1 MKIYT
6 RTGDDAT
13 TGTFGGGRR
22 VKHDP
27 RIEAYGTLDELN
39 ATLGHLRD
47 ATLDEHT
54 SRFLLHIQSE
64 IFTLGSHLATPGGS
78 EHLPELPNELVTD
91 LEREIDRLETHLPPL
106 RNFILPGGHPLVS
119 WCHSARTDCRRAE
132 RRVSELHAAEPLDP
146 FILQILNRLSDYF
159 FVLGRWTAQEVGVQE
174 VVWKPRD

>member
-1 MKIYT
+1 MKLYT

-22 VKHDP
+22 PKHDP

-54 SRFLLHIQSE
+54 RRFLLQIQTE

-78 EHLPELPNELVTD
+78 EHLPPLPTELEAR
-91 LEREIDRLETHLPPL
+91 LEGEIDRLDTHLPPL

-119 WCHSARTDCRRAE
+119 WCHSARTDARRAE
-132 RRVSELHAAEPLDP
+132 RRVSELHATEPVEPL
-146 FILQILNRLSDYF
+146 ILRLLNRLSDYF
-159 FVLGRWTAQEVGVQE
+159 FVLGRWAAHEVGVQE
-174 VVWKPRD
+174 IIWTRT